1 VNVVEALKPE
11 RATVTQ
17 LAHTQTHTGTHRHI
31 QTHTDTDTHIV
42 TDTHTT
48 DTHRYQ
54 EQQDRTENEK

>member
-1 VNVVEALKPE
+1 MNVVEALKPE

-17 LAHTQTHTGTHRHI
+17 LAHTQTHTDTHRHI
-31 QTHTDTDTHIV
+31 QTHTDTHIV